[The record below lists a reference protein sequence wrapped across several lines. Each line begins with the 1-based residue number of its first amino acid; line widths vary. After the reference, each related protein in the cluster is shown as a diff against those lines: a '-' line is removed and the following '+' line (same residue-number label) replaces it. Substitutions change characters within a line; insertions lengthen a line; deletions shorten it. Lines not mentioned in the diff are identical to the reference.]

1 MSFFLSCV
9 TQCIYY
15 THYSSIYIYK
25 LIYADE
31 ASTMNEEDALIG
43 GEFFIMCD
51 TMYLLH
57 TYYASNLIYII
68 DMQMRQVL

>member
-1 MSFFLSCV
+1 
-9 TQCIYY
+9 
-15 THYSSIYIYK
+15 
-25 LIYADE
+25 
-31 ASTMNEEDALIG
+31 MNEEDALIG